1 MSFLKIK
8 DPIKRDLIVEEFLM
22 TKKNIQ
28 EKFITERLGDIS
40 AQRELSKLFKPI
52 TETQKDIKESLK
64 KLPAAIT
71 FPQLQAIAAPPED
84 EDEDEEEAVM
94 HMGKIAHKY
103 LSDYAAKQNVDKT
116 FGIYKNLLDKL
127 YYIGNTPIDIRDD
140 NLIVGDEEYE
150 GTPGL
155 WELIISKQPDANV
168 YSRDDFENYA
178 KIMVV

>member
-8 DPIKRDLIVEEFLM
+8 DPIKRDLIVEEFLK

-52 TETQKDIKESLK
+52 TETQKDIKESLVSELRPIK
-64 KLPAAIT
+64 ESLKELPAAIT

-84 EDEDEEEAVM
+84 EDEEEGVI
-94 HMGKIAHKY
+94 HVGKIAHKY
-103 LSDYAAKQNVDKT
+103 LSDYAAKQNVEKT
-116 FGIYKNLLDKL
+116 FGIYKNPLDKL

-150 GTPGL
+150 GFGALGTYH
-155 WELIISKQPDANV
+155 Q
-168 YSRDDFENYA
+168 
-178 KIMVV
+178 

>member
-1 MSFLKIK
+1 M
-8 DPIKRDLIVEEFLM
+8 
-22 TKKNIQ
+22 
-28 EKFITERLGDIS
+28 GDIS

-52 TETQKDIKESLK
+52 TETQKDIKESLVSELRPIKESLK

-116 FGIYKNLLDKL
+116 FGIYKNPLDKL
-127 YYIGNTPIDIRDD
+127 
-140 NLIVGDEEYE
+140 
-150 GTPGL
+150 
-155 WELIISKQPDANV
+155 
-168 YSRDDFENYA
+168 
-178 KIMVV
+178 